1 MMALKVSDRFDYL
14 LGVTTKDMQ
23 SLNAL
28 AYTLLE
34 GALGISKL
42 VTIPI
47 LEVAKP
53 FSGFPIQQL

>member
-28 AYTLLE
+28 SDTLLE